1 MIKKQIVIKTLL
13 VGVIALLITSCT
25 KDDFT
30 PAENNGVWQKVN
42 IITSVEEGKEASIS
56 TREIGELDPGSGLPS
71 AHYPDKAGLY
81 IHKRTWEKG
90 AKRALMTKDVIAL
103 REENA
108 SSNSIEDFEY
118 QLDANAGVVHL
129 KQATSKEAQIT
140 LRIEEKY
147 DTFEPQ
153 DVFCFNS
160 VKEVSETIEFPE
172 LNPEDNLYPLRYKNA
187 TAEYGDKLFT
197 STHYFFAWTDDTKT
211 QVNLCT
217 INLKY
222 AETYGQY
229 GGSGQIKEVV
239 KIDKDWNTASW
250 KLTMQRLTS
259 CFSARLIIVDTY
271 KDNTVT
277 NIAGIDGG
285 TGFKDA
291 LSATNTALNKYIDEK
306 GINIPHYGVENIF
319 VRKKL
324 FNEFPYQYNWI
335 DGLIPNGSDPSRKP
349 LYLCNLDYP
358 AWINHVISY
367 QHGNNYIYGVT
378 SICDSEP
385 FIPTSSI
392 SGGGGIP
399 DIELH
404 FFIGIGKRDGTEHPD
419 EENPGGSYDKAII
432 LKVPFYNDYSVV
444 ANQLESLYV
453 ILTVKNLVDLY
464 QKLQAPA
471 VNTRSSEI
479 EMTLPAEQLI
489 IASEPYHS
497 M

>member
-1 MIKKQIVIKTLL
+1 MIKTQIVIKTLL
-13 VGVIALLITSCT
+13 AGVIALFITSCT

-56 TREIGELDPGSGLPS
+56 TREIGELDPGPGLPS
-71 AHYPDKAGLY
+71 AHYPDKAGLH

-90 AKRALMTKDVIAL
+90 AKRALMTKDVITL

-118 QLDANAGVVHL
+118 QIDANAGVVHL

-172 LNPEDNLYPLRYKNA
+172 LKPEDNLYPLRYKNA

-222 AETYGQY
+222 AEDYGQY

-271 KDNTVT
+271 KDNKVT
-277 NIAGIDGG
+277 NIAGIDGS
-285 TGFKDA
+285 TDFKDA
-291 LSATNTALNKYIDEK
+291 LSATNAALNKYIDEE
-306 GINIPHYGVENIF
+306 GIDIPHYGVENIF

-324 FNEFPYQYNWI
+324 LNEFPYQYNWI
-335 DGLIPNGSDPSRKP
+335 DGLVPNGSNPSRKP

-358 AWINHVISY
+358 AWINSVTFY
-367 QHGNNYIYGVT
+367 GHGNNQIYGVT

-392 SGGGGIP
+392 SGGGIP
-399 DIELH
+399 NIELH
-404 FFIGIGKRDGTEHPD
+404 FFIGIGQRDGTEHPD
-419 EENPGGSYDKAII
+419 EEHPGSTYEKAII
-432 LKVPFYNDYSVV
+432 LKVPFYNNYSIV
-444 ANQLESLYV
+444 ANQIENLYV
-453 ILTVKNLVDLY
+453 ILTVKNLVELY
-464 QKLQAPA
+464 QKLQAPP